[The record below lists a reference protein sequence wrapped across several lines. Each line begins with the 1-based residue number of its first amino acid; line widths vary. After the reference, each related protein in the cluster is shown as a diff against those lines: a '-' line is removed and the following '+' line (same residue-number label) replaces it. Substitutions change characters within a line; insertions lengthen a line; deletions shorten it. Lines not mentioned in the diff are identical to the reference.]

1 MDRASILIEADELLA
16 KIDDSNLRIYDATL
30 MFFRQDTDIT
40 AFGQYQN
47 GHIPGAAFF
56 DHQLVSDSTSRY
68 MFMVLPEDALAE
80 QIGQLGIAEE
90 SEVVFYGVN
99 MLPAATRAWWVLRYA
114 GHHNVRV
121 LNGGLAAWQAVG
133 GKIENG
139 TNQYPPTTFKC
150 NLRPD
155 MFVNKDDVLAA
166 MNDAT
171 VNIEYSLPREMYGG
185 TYIPGSSFLNA
196 MDLMQEMGSFKAEDT
211 ITSAIK
217 IDPRYEQTI
226 TYCGGGIAATVN
238 AIAHLMAGNENVAVY
253 DGSLSEWMGE
263 GLPTANMKD
272 EK

>member
-16 KIDDSNLRIYDATL
+16 KMGDSKLRIYDATM
-30 MFFRQDTDIT
+30 MFFRKETEIT
-40 AFGQYQN
+40 AFEQYQN

-56 DHQLVSDSTSRY
+56 DHQVVSDSTNRY
-68 MFMVLPEDALAE
+68 MYMVLQEDALAE
-80 QIGQLGIAEE
+80 QIGKLGIAED
-90 SEVVFYGVN
+90 SEVVFYGIN

-114 GHHNVRV
+114 GHNHVRV

-133 GKIENG
+133 GTIETG
-139 TNQYPPTTFKC
+139 TNQYPPATFKC
-150 NLRPD
+150 HLRPH
-155 MFVNKDDVLAA
+155 MFVNKEDVLAA

-171 VNIEYSLPREMYGG
+171 TNVEYTLPVEAYGG
-185 TYIPGSSFLNA
+185 VYIPGSSFLNA
-196 MDLMQEMGSFKAEDT
+196 MDLMQELGSFKPADT
-211 ITSAIK
+211 ITATVK
-217 IDPRYEQTI
+217 IDPRYQQTI

-272 EK
+272 QN